1 VKTYAHT
8 LMLLREKLEDQGE
21 KAKELEVAV
30 AKKRLELLERLQHQL
45 ANIGRTDDKVDAQV
59 ASLRDLVGANVK
71 AAGKKAVALPVV
83 R

>member
-1 VKTYAHT
+1 
-8 LMLLREKLEDQGE
+8 
-21 KAKELEVAV
+21 V
-30 AKKRLELLERLQHQL
+30 AKKKLELLERLQHQL